1 MIRKLYSILDEIIE
15 RNRAQLH
22 EKIEKRCM
30 EMGGNNLEHLSL
42 YSILGFPDEEGLKI
56 DLYQN
61 IGRFLYKYAGALL
74 DSCRSAKHK
83 RRKEYSHPQYCKS
96 ESKEIRNR

>member
-22 EKIEKRCM
+22 EKIEKRRM
-30 EMGGNNLEHLSL
+30 EMGRNNFEHLSL
-42 YSILGFPDEEGLKI
+42 YSILGFSEEEGLKV

-61 IGRFLYKYAGALL
+61 IGRFLYRYAGALL
-74 DSCRSAKHK
+74 AGHNDQPRGCRGAGGDWPRP
-83 RRKEYSHPQYCKS
+83 RR
-96 ESKEIRNR
+96 RAT